1 MMSFM
6 SQQGET
12 FFTVLGCMDG
22 RCQKVVADYGK
33 QKFGAL
39 FPDTITEAGL
49 VGLLAHNPSPQLLEA
64 LKKKIMISLE
74 KHGSKGIVVDG
85 HAECAGNPV
94 DDEKHKDDIRAS
106 VAAVKS
112 IISSSVPVVGVFVS
126 RSAADKTVWQIEE
139 VPFTLT
145 A

>member
-1 MMSFM
+1 M

-33 QKFGAL
+33 QQFGTQYG
-39 FPDTITEAGL
+39 DTITEAGL
-49 VGLLAHNPSPQLLEA
+49 VGLLANNPSPQLLES

-74 KHGSKGIVVDG
+74 KHGSKGIVIDG

-94 DDEKHKDDIRAS
+94 DDEKHKDDIRS
-106 VAAVKS
+106 SIQFIKS
-112 IISSSVPVVGVFVS
+112 LTNSSVPVVGVFVK
-126 RSAADKTVWQIEE
+126 RSVSEGSAWEVEE
-139 VPFTLT
+139 VPATLT